1 MEEKFTSFLF
11 LNILFFNFFLMT
23 KLIGLLRRIGGGLV
37 AACLVAAV
45 GGTSVWA
52 WSLNEKLELNS
63 AGDIIRQG
71 GVDWFYRDNNDL
83 QWWQTRGASGIIRIA
98 NDSGGN
104 FAELDVRSN
113 TTNFN
118 GKLELNSAGDIIRQ
132 GGVDWFYRDNND
144 LQWWQTRGAS
154 GIIRIANDS
163 GGNFA
168 ELDIRSN
175 TTNFNGNVGIGT
187 TSPTGKLTVKNDD
200 SNLLDIDTSWGG
212 VTTLEVNTSDSAGA
226 DGRGQLRLHGS
237 NGTHSQIGLRMDGPL
252 WVDEGSQT
260 WLSGNVGIGTTNPTE
275 KLEVSG
281 SMKISGDI
289 TTSGDIK
296 TSGDICIGRCAQ

>member
-1 MEEKFTSFLF
+1 
-11 LNILFFNFFLMT
+11 MT

-52 WSLNEKLELNS
+52 WSLNE
-63 AGDIIRQG
+63 
-71 GVDWFYRDNNDL
+71 
-83 QWWQTRGASGIIRIA
+83 
-98 NDSGGN
+98 
-104 FAELDVRSN
+104 
-113 TTNFN
+113 
-118 GKLELNSAGDIIRQ
+118 KLELNSAGDIIRQ